1 MTTAHQLQF
10 ENQGFLHLPGIIEPD
25 LVERVRRAF
34 DSAAASHYDEWKAQ
48 VASGKANPAMYD
60 IPDIL
65 DRDDCFVELVDL
77 PSLLPVLLMAVGA
90 DIQLNH
96 THARV
101 FPPGATFTAPWHSDL
116 VDVIGIDLAHS
127 LHFMVK
133 VHFYFEDLLPN
144 QGCLAF
150 LPGTHRLPPDCPRPR
165 IEDVDRSPAVV
176 KIVPKAGDC
185 VLFNTH
191 LLHMALDNTSPKTRK
206 SIIYAYS
213 HTWVKN
219 YANAVPRDFERY
231 ATNPLRKQ
239 ILGGEE
245 EGVPYIDQRYERREK
260 GDPMGTLRSASRRL
274 VSRIRGAKWVARP

>member
-1 MTTAHQLQF
+1 MTIDEKLQY
-10 ENQGFLHLPGIIEPD
+10 ENQGFLHLRGIIEPG

-34 DSAAASHYDEWKAQ
+34 DAAAAPYYNNGNAHLEHF
-48 VASGKANPAMYD
+48 D
-60 IPDIL
+60 IPEIL
-65 DRDDCFVELVDL
+65 DQDDCFVELVDM
-77 PSLLPVLLMAVGA
+77 PSLLPVLLMAIGP

-96 THARV
+96 TAARV
-101 FPPGATFTAPWHSDL
+101 FPPGKTFTAPWHSDL

-127 LHFMVK
+127 IHFMVK

-150 LPGTHRLPPDCPRPR
+150 VPGTHRLPPDCPRPQIAD
-165 IEDVDRSPAVV
+165 IEHSPAVV

-219 YANAVPRDFERY
+219 YANAVPRDMERY

-245 EGVPYIDQRYERREK
+245 EGVPYIDQRFDAHVN
-260 GDPMGTLRSASRRL
+260 GAALSTLRTASRRL
-274 VSRIRGAKWVARP
+274 LSKIRGANWVAKP